1 MKKSDIRNGVLRYN
15 RQKTGTPMLVE
26 IQPVAKE
33 LLAALMTDTLRDS
46 PYLFTFL
53 SGTKTGEEAFR
64 EYTSALADFNS
75 SLKEL
80 WCDGNGYLVLNPSLF
95 RHDLEGTG
103 CTDRDDQRIAG
114 TPINQDD
121 ANLFEE
127 LLFG

>member
-1 MKKSDIRNGVLRYN
+1 MCI
-15 RQKTGTPMLVE
+15 
-26 IQPVAKE
+26 
-33 LLAALMTDTLRDS
+33 RDS
-46 PYLFTFL
+46 
-53 SGTKTGEEAFR
+53 
-64 EYTSALADFNS
+64 
-75 SLKEL
+75 
-80 WCDGNGYLVLNPSLF
+80 GYLVLNPSLF